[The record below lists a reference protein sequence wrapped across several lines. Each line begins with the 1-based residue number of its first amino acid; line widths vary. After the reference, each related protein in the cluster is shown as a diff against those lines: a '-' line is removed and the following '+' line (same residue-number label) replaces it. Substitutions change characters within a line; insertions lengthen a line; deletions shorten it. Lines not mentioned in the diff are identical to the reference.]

1 MSKTATTDMLA
12 PRAVKGVG
20 IFYGWWIVFAC
31 MIGLVVCYSTF
42 VAYAFGLFIRPL
54 NKEFGWTR
62 TEITGAFALGNLLVI
77 AAAPLAGIALDRFGA
92 RKTLLPSI
100 VAFACVVGAMGLIFQ
115 SIVSFY
121 VLFLILPFAAA
132 GTLPATFTRFVVAW
146 FDRRRGLALG
156 IALAGVGI
164 GGALLP
170 PITQFIIS
178 EFGWRTAFFSIAG
191 MAMLF
196 VLPIAAFF
204 LINEPNEIDEAPDG
218 DRLNDAGTNQNVS
231 GLTLFETFKTLSF
244 WILAT
249 AFVLLGMFTMGMAVH
264 LAPMLGDRG
273 IDPGT
278 AASALSLIGVFLIF
292 GRVLAGYLL
301 DRLPPAL
308 VAFGCLAISS
318 LGVAAIAFGVTG
330 PLLFIAIGLI
340 GFGIGAEFDFM
351 SYFISRYF
359 GMLSYGRIYGFTYG
373 AFQVGGSIGPI
384 MMAAIY
390 EQSGTYTT
398 GLWVLFGAIFLS
410 ACLFPIMGPKP
421 LEKMINA
428 KPETI

>member
-1 MSKTATTDMLA
+1 
-12 PRAVKGVG
+12 
-20 IFYGWWIVFAC
+20 

-42 VAYAFGLFIRPL
+42 VAYAFGLFIKPL
-54 NKEFGWTR
+54 NTEFGWSR

-77 AAAPLAGIALDRFGA
+77 AAAPAAGFALDRFGA

-100 VAFACVVGAMGLIFQ
+100 VAFACIVGAMGLIFQ
-115 SIVSFY
+115 SIISLY

-170 PITQFIIS
+170 PITQAIIS
-178 EFGWRTAFFSIAG
+178 EFGWRVAFFAIAG
-191 MAMLF
+191 MAIVF

-204 LINEPNEIDEAPDG
+204 LINEPGEIGQSPDG
-218 DRLNDAGTNQNVS
+218 DDAVEHATDQSMSGLNVS
-231 GLTLFETFKTLSF
+231 EVLKTRAF
-244 WILAT
+244 WVLCI
-249 AFVLLGMFTMGMAVH
+249 AFLLLGMFTMGMAVH

-273 IDPGT
+273 VDPGT
-278 AASALSLIGVFLIF
+278 AARALSLIGIFLIF

-301 DRLPPAL
+301 DRFPPAL
-308 VAFGCLAISS
+308 VAFVCLAISS
-318 LGVAAIAFGVTG
+318 FGVAAIAFGVTG
-330 PLLFIAIGLI
+330 PALYLAIGLI

-359 GMLSYGRIYGFTYG
+359 GMVSYGRIYGFVYG
-373 AFQVGGSIGPI
+373 AFQTGGSVGPI
-384 MMAAIY
+384 MMAAIF

-398 GLWVLFGAIFLS
+398 GLWVLFAAILVS
-410 ACLFPIMGPKP
+410 ACLFPVLGPKP
-421 LEKMINA
+421 LDTTHNE
-428 KPETI
+428 